1 MVIITVI
8 MYVTICKKNV
18 KLNLLRCLVNVYSK
32 SKACSQILQLRSILN
47 LSIYISYINT
57 IKNLSHETANIV
69 KTLIKKEV
77 NQEYIRLKNILIVG
91 QS

>member
-1 MVIITVI
+1 MAIITVI

-47 LSIYISYINT
+47 LSIYISYIKYNKKP
-57 IKNLSHETANIV
+57 IAWNCQYS
-69 KTLIKKEV
+69 KTLIKKKL
-77 NQEYIRLKNILIVG
+77 IKNILDWRIY
-91 QS
+91 